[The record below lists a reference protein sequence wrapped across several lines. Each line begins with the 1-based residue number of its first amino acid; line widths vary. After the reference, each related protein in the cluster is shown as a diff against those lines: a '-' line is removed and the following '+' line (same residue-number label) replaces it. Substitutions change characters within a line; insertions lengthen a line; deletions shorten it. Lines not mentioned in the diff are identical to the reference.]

1 MKLTSTRMNG
11 VSTWSLWP
19 SHAPYPSASSR
30 RSRSSSGVNDSYQ
43 AIDLSMSAT
52 GRAMCVQR
60 IDGGCTAYLS
70 ATSLTGPPLRDDRLR
85 PTLGPQD
92 QRVAP
97 QIEERAV
104 EAVELGPVVVAP
116 QLCRPEADGGFQD
129 PLVVVVVGN
138 EDPDSG
144 GTPGTAELAGIGAG
158 SVGVRPGVGHVV
170 DPHVQ

>member
-60 IDGGCTAYLS
+60 IDGGWMAYLS
-70 ATSLTGPPLRDDRLR
+70 TTSLTGPPLRDDRIR
-85 PTLGPQD
+85 PALGPQD

-97 QIEERAV
+97 RIEERAV
-104 EAVELGPVVVAP
+104 EPVELGPVVLAP
-116 QLCRPEADGGFQD
+116 ELGRPEPHGRVED
-129 PLVVVVVGN
+129 PLVVVVVGH
-138 EDPDSG
+138 EDPDPRG
-144 GTPGTAELAGIGAG
+144 AAVAAELAWIGARR
-158 SVGVRPGVGHVV
+158 VRMRPGVGHVV
-170 DPHVQ
+170 DAHV